1 MREFNEKLGT
11 FSLFCIHLFRTKMQF
26 FCKTKNAKFFEKN
39 SQFFVKF
46 LRFFRETELS
56 ENSENFR
63 FFLQT
68 ECQKKTI
75 LSAKRKIFA
84 KRFRLFAG
92 NPNGYCSKIFE
103 TKTIIFQF
111 FLQVNRFI
119 FEL

>member
-63 FFLQT
+63 FFYKRNA
-68 ECQKKTI
+68 KK
-75 LSAKRKIFA
+75 KQYFRRKEKFSRNDFA
-84 KRFRLFAG
+84 FSLETLTVIALKF
-92 NPNGYCSKIFE
+92 SKL
-103 TKTIIFQF
+103 K
-111 FLQVNRFI
+111 L
-119 FEL
+119 